1 VTILVP
7 AGHAREISMH
17 GESAYPEEG
26 AGLLLGAIEEAG
38 LRRVLRTLP
47 LPNRWEDEART
58 RRYRIDPLDLLD
70 AEERAEEDGLTIL
83 GIYHSHPDHPAR
95 PSGFDL
101 ERALPFYTYVITEIR
116 RGSTIESR
124 GGHRTAG
131 VSGRDLA
138 VVPDW
143 RQEDEHRSIPPL
155 AHAWGEG
162 SEAKGGQSWV

>member
-101 ERALPFYTYVITEIR
+101 EQALPFYTTSSPR
-116 RGSTIESR
+116 SGGGARSR
-124 GGHRTAG
+124 AAPGGWLRTAG
-131 VSGRDLA
+131 VSRK
-138 VVPDW
+138 
-143 RQEDEHRSIPPL
+143 RT
-155 AHAWGEG
+155 
-162 SEAKGGQSWV
+162 